1 MKLKAAHIALAALL
15 LLLLLPACGRRGRII
30 PAGKMAEIYVD
41 MFLADQWV
49 SDNYGTRKTADTSDF
64 YGPIFKAHGY
74 NVQDYDR
81 SVSHYLENP
90 DNYSRMLDKSAEILE
105 KRIKALKTEDE
116 RREKVKELERYL
128 RDNLLP
134 RVNFEQDDSLL
145 WRPDTLAATADSLA
159 VAADS
164 LMVAVDSLAATDSL
178 VATADSLVIAA
189 DSVVAVPETPQLHPL
204 KIDTVKHA
212 KGRDRFRTNSLKE
225 ARQLSRD

>member
-1 MKLKAAHIALAALL
+1 MKLKAAHIALAALA

-74 NVQDYDR
+74 NFKDYDR
-81 SVSHYLENP
+81 SVNHYLENP
-90 DNYSRMLDKSAEILE
+90 ENYSRLLDKSVDILE
-105 KRIKALKTEDE
+105 KRIKALKNEEE

-134 RVNFEQDDSLL
+134 RVDFEQDDTLL
-145 WRPDTLAATADSLA
+145 WRPDTLAVGVDSLVAAADSLA
-159 VAADS
+159 ASA
-164 LMVAVDSLAATDSL
+164 DSL
-178 VATADSLVIAA
+178 VAASDSLVAIK
-189 DSVVAVPETPQLHPL
+189 DTII
-204 KIDTVKHA
+204 IDTVKHV